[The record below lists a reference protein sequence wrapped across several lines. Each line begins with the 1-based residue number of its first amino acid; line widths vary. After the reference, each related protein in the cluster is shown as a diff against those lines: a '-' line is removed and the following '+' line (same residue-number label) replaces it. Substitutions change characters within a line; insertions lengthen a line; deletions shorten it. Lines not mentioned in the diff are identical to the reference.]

1 MKRIIWLFSVI
12 VIGIF
17 VLSSCKNEDGSLLLF
32 PDESV
37 PPVIATSSNTESFSY
52 SIVGTKYTKQEVYDL
67 KVVSDTIKYSFAATS
82 FTSGQMELIV
92 ELKDGTKMVS
102 RILSGVI
109 AATDYR
115 KIKSPLSKVTFNY
128 SNFTGQFSFSINN
141 AF

>member
-1 MKRIIWLFSVI
+1 MKRIIWLFSFI
-12 VIGIF
+12 VIGMF

-67 KVVSDTIKYSFAATS
+67 KVVSDTVKYSFATTS
-82 FTSGQMELIV
+82 LTSGQMEVIV
-92 ELKDGTKMVS
+92 ELKNGSKMIS
-102 RILSGVI
+102 RSISGII
-109 AATDYR
+109 AAADY
-115 KIKSPLSKVTFNY
+115 KKLNSPLSKVTFNY
-128 SNFTGQFSFSINN
+128 SNFTGQFSFTINN